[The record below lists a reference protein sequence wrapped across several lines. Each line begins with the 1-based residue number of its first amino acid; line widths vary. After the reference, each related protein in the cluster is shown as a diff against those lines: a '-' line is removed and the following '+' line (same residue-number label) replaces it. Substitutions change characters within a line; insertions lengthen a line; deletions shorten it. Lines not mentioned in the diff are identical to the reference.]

1 MKTKLLLVLVLILG
15 IKIDAQWEKVASHFV
30 GATGQMAVH
39 GSTVFLYGYQ
49 GSQYVYRSTDNGT
62 TWTNIANKFP
72 DKVYYV
78 HGHGNFI
85 FAIVGVNAIYV
96 SADDGITWTAKPSV
110 AVPSGAVL
118 SLVSDGTTLYAVS
131 NRNVVFKSVDNGT
144 TWTQIT
150 INYTQAQVLGLDFAA
165 VGNTM
170 AFCAVN
176 LGSFISLDGGTTWTL
191 KNPSIAIGTVHAHN
205 NEIYGTTFGMF
216 KLVNNDWTKIAS
228 GFPSGLGVT
237 AGTKASVSIGTKIFT
252 YYYDIIT
259 QSAKIFVSDNNG
271 NSWSEAGNNLPTAI
285 TSSLNNFLAATP
297 EYLYCYISSSQA
309 VSGVYRIK
317 INTASAIEDDNISS
331 DFSLEQNYPNPF
343 NPETTIS
350 YTIPSNVK
358 SETINVT
365 LKVFD
370 ALGREVVT
378 LIDEY
383 KSPGIYNSQFS
394 IRNSQLPSGVY
405 FYRLQA
411 GSFSSTKKMLLIK

>member
-1 MKTKLLLVLVLILG
+1 MKKMSLIVLFLFQFIVTIN
-15 IKIDAQWEKVASHFV
+15 AQWEKVASHFV

-49 GSQYVYRSTDNGT
+49 GAQYVYRSSDNGT

-78 HGHGNFI
+78 HGHGNFV
-85 FAIVGVNAIYV
+85 FAIVGVNAIY
-96 SADDGITWTAKPSV
+96 SSGDDGVTWTAKSGITLV
-110 AVPSGAVL
+110 GGAVL
-118 SLVSDGTTLYAVS
+118 SLVSDGTILYAVS
-131 NRNVVFKSVDNGT
+131 NRNAIFKSVDNGS
-144 TWTQIT
+144 TWTQLT
-150 INYTQAQVLGLDFAA
+150 INYTQAQVLGLDLAA

-176 LGSFISLDGGTTWTL
+176 LGSFISSDGGTNWTL
-191 KNPSIAIGTVHAHN
+191 KNPSIAIGTVQAHN

-216 KLVNNDWTKIAS
+216 KLVNNDWVKIAS

-237 AGTKASVSIGTKIFT
+237 AGTKASVSIGSKIFT
-252 YYYDIIT
+252 YYSDIIT

-297 EYLYCYISSSQA
+297 EYLYCYISSSLA

-317 INTASAIEDDNISS
+317 INTASAIEEDNISS
-331 DFSLEQNYPNPF
+331 DYSLEQNYPNPF

-350 YTIPSNVK
+350 YKVQTASNVSLK
-358 SETINVT
+358 IYDVLGNEVAT
-365 LKVFD
+365 LV
-370 ALGREVVT
+370 
-378 LIDEY
+378 DEH
-383 KSPGIYNSQFS
+383 KQAGIYNSQFS
-394 IRNSQLPSGVY
+394 IRNSQFSSGVY
-405 FYRLQA
+405 FYTLKA
-411 GSFSSTKKMLLIK
+411 GSFVSTKKMILIK